1 MVIWVMYLWDSS
13 SPFFYLLN
21 KTLRKSIYIDKL
33 YGSFLDT
40 HSDQSQR
47 ILLHPSNGPSSE
59 KCDDHFEAV
68 GSLPSRLDNLTH
80 LEAQIREAELRG
92 DWSQAMDLLLR
103 IPENTTYR
111 YLLKRLN
118 AGRSA
123 QNEIDENLER
133 QAKKAELNGDW
144 EKARSLLPRI
154 KGDFGKFPLAV
165 LEYSEARLN
174 RNDEHVER
182 LVELQWK
189 YPDPRLIQLEL
200 GQFST
205 VS

>member
-1 MVIWVMYLWDSS
+1 
-13 SPFFYLLN
+13 
-21 KTLRKSIYIDKL
+21 
-33 YGSFLDT
+33 
-40 HSDQSQR
+40 
-47 ILLHPSNGPSSE
+47 
-59 KCDDHFEAV
+59 
-68 GSLPSRLDNLTH
+68 
-80 LEAQIREAELRG
+80 
-92 DWSQAMDLLLR
+92 MDLLLR

-200 GQFST
+200 VRVEGLRDSFVFQRMVKTGVIWNKPDDFRK
-205 VS
+205 VFEMMAEDRHDAHDRLW